1 MAHKITIIKILPG
14 VHRSQ
19 FHIYLLSDGASPELT
34 DQVLIDPVT
43 DLGIPSSSRLAI
55 ERITYSFTGFSS
67 RIEFDT
73 GLVDDK
79 MIWVLPEKANEP
91 IDFSPWGGLKDQS
104 GLDGTGKIQIT
115 TNGLTNS
122 GSEGSILIMVRN
134 D

>member
-1 MAHKITIIKILPG
+1 MAHKVTITKILPG
-14 VHRSQ
+14 NHRSQ
-19 FHIYLLSDGASPELT
+19 FHIYLLSDGTSGELV
-34 DQVLIDPVT
+34 DEVLIDPVT

-73 GLVDDK
+73 GVVDDK

-91 IDFSPWGGLKDQS
+91 IDFNPWGGLKDQS

-115 TNGLTNS
+115 TNGLTNA